1 MASPQLNIYCR
12 FLVSEVYSVLSVCMI
27 VKDEEAFLGECLTS
41 LAPVAGE
48 LVIVD
53 TGSTDGT
60 VDIVRLYDA
69 RLFEIPW
76 SDDFAAARN
85 TSLEYA
91 RGDWILVVDA
101 DERLH
106 EDDCEKLLNWIAR
119 DEDDITTLRIINPD
133 GTEGRLPRLFKKNAG
148 LRYRGRIHEQLV
160 MPSGR
165 RPARMAHTEVRLFH
179 VGYTPE
185 VVAGRAK
192 IERNIDLL
200 QRILMESPADVPARY
215 HLACT
220 YQYAREYDE
229 AFKRWNDVIPD
240 LVSEERIEA
249 LKCRAI
255 CISETR
261 TPLEAVKA
269 IEEVL
274 RLIPDDAS
282 LHVRMAQLFN
292 TLGDVAGLRREV
304 DILSKLAPESRNYR
318 VFKAIVY
325 FHEQRYVMAAAEF
338 AKLLVDYPDEPAS
351 YVNLAHVLITAGDA
365 WDALATI
372 EEGFT
377 RCGPA
382 DEFAR
387 FLSVIEVEKDG
398 ELTLRVRALMEKFPL
413 LARKLQ

>member
-1 MASPQLNIYCR
+1 
-12 FLVSEVYSVLSVCMI
+12 MI
-27 VKDEEAFLGECLTS
+27 VKDEEAFLGECLAS
-41 LAPVAGE
+41 LTPVAGE

-53 TGSTDGT
+53 TGSTDET
-60 VDIVRLYDA
+60 VSIVRSFDA

-76 SDDFAAARN
+76 TDDFAAARN

-91 RGDWILVVDA
+91 RGEWILVVDA
-101 DERLH
+101 DERIH
-106 EDDCEKLLNWIAR
+106 EDDCEELLSWLNR
-119 DEDDITTLRIINPD
+119 DEADIITLRIINPD
-133 GTEGRLPRLFKKNAG
+133 GSEGRLPRLFKKDKG
-148 LRYRGRIHEQLV
+148 GRFRGRIHEQLV
-160 MPSGR
+160 MPPVCP
-165 RPARMAHTEVRLFH
+165 PARMAHSNVRLFH

-200 QRILMESPADVPARY
+200 QRILMDSPADVPARY
-215 HLACT
+215 HLAST
-220 YQYAREYDE
+220 YQYAREYEE

-240 LVSEERIEA
+240 LEGEERTEA
-249 LKCRAI
+249 LKYRAI
-255 CISETR
+255 CIFETR
-261 TPLEAVKA
+261 TPVEAVKA

-274 RLIPDDAS
+274 RIIPDDTS

-292 TLGDVAGLRREV
+292 ALGDVAGLRREV
-304 DILSKLAPESRNYR
+304 DILSKLGPESRNYR
-318 VFKAIVY
+318 VFQAIVY
-325 FHEQRYVMAAAEF
+325 FHEQKYVMAAAEF

-377 RCGPA
+377 QCGPA

-387 FLSVIEVEKDG
+387 FLSVIEVEQDG
-398 ELTLRVRALMEKFPL
+398 ELTLRVRALMEKFPVL
-413 LARKLQ
+413 NRNG